1 MAVACATFDNV
12 LWLVPKWR
20 ILFPMPFGV
29 GAWEIIVLVLVLGF
43 PIALIAAA
51 YFGARAGAR
60 VFRQRRER

>member
-1 MAVACATFDNV
+1 
-12 LWLVPKWR
+12 
-20 ILFPMPFGV
+20 MPFGV